1 METRI
6 LERNVLQGRL
16 SLPRLLLHLEGLA
29 VLVAAIV
36 CYGYQGYSWL
46 AFILLLLVPDVTMA
60 GYLVNNQVGSIVYN
74 IGHTYVLPLLLGVLS
89 LLFSAPLGLQLA
101 LIWLAHIGM
110 DRVLGYGLKYEDGFK
125 STHLSRV

>member
-1 METRI
+1 MESRI
-6 LERNVLQGRL
+6 LERTSLQWRL
-16 SLPRLLLHLEGLA
+16 SMPRLLLQLEGLA

-46 AFILLLLVPDVTMA
+46 AFILLLLVPDLVMV

-74 IGHTYVLPLLLGVLS
+74 LGHSYVLPLLLGVLS
-89 LLFSAPLGLQLA
+89 LLFEAPLGLQLA

-110 DRVLGYGLKYEDGFK
+110 DRSMGYGLKYEDGFK
-125 STHLSRV
+125 ETHLSRV